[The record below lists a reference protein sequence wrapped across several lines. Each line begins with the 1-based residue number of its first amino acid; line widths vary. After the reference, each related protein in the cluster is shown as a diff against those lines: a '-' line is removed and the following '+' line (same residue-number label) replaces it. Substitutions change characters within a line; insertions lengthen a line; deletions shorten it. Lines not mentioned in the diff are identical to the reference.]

1 MSEMGDVVIGEGV
14 VLNGEIQ
21 NAQTVIINGSADTT
35 VSAQQVIVGANGI
48 MKGKITA
55 QLVEVEGI
63 IEGTIDSN
71 TLSVRSTGS
80 ATGNI
85 SYNDVEIEIGGR
97 ILGELR
103 NVAEAST
110 SSSSRKKKKA
120 DAKAEEESAEG

>member
-14 VLNGEIQ
+14 VLSGEIQ
-21 NAQTVIINGSADTT
+21 NAQTVIINGAADTT
-35 VSAQQVIVGANGI
+35 ISAQQVIVGANGT
-48 MKGKITA
+48 MKGKVTA
-55 QLVEVEGI
+55 QLVEVEGV

-103 NVAEAST
+103 NVAENST
-110 SSSSRKKKKA
+110 STSSRKKKKSA
-120 DAKAEEESAEG
+120 EKAEDESAEG